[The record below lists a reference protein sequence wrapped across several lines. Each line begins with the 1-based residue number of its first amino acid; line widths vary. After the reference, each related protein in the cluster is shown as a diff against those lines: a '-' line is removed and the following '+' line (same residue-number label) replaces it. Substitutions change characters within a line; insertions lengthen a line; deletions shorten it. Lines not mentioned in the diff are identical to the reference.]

1 MGAENTEP
9 RGIALSGW
17 RSGTPSAIPRSRQ
30 PVVFSTVSPRDEVA
44 GAVKVLTDR
53 LTESPTEHRF
63 SVTPAWWQERCGG
76 DAELAEGIRGGLEI
90 RIRIHRM
97 SEDLYLEGE
106 LQGTLELTCGRCLT
120 RYREPAR
127 ERFRLVLE
135 PAGSRVPAD
144 PEGAE
149 ALVRDG
155 VFLSDELES
164 GWFRGSE
171 IDLGSLFQQVIA
183 LAFPVQPVC
192 REDCR
197 GLCARCGAD
206 RNAES
211 CNCSEVRPESPF
223 AALRALRD
231 GLRRG
236 TER

>member
-1 MGAENTEP
+1 
-9 RGIALSGW
+9 
-17 RSGTPSAIPRSRQ
+17 
-30 PVVFSTVSPRDEVA
+30 
-44 GAVKVLTDR
+44 VKVLTER
-53 LTESPTEHRF
+53 LTESPTELCF
-63 SVTPAWWQERCGG
+63 SVTPAWWQERCGA
-76 DAELAEGIRGGLEI
+76 DLELAEGLQGILEA
-90 RIRIHRM
+90 RILAHRM
-97 SEDLYLEGE
+97 GQDLYLEGE
-106 LQGTLELTCGRCLT
+106 IDGAFQLTCGRCLT
-120 RYREPAR
+120 RYREPVR

-144 PEGAE
+144 PEGAQ

-155 VFLSDELES
+155 IFLGDELES

-192 REDCR
+192 RVDCR
-197 GLCARCGAD
+197 GLCPRCGAD

-211 CNCSEVRPESPF
+211 CNCSEVRPDSPF

-231 GLRRG
+231 RSKGG

>member
-1 MGAENTEP
+1 M
-9 RGIALSGW
+9 
-17 RSGTPSAIPRSRQ
+17 
-30 PVVFSTVSPRDEVA
+30 
-44 GAVKVLTDR
+44 KVLTDR
-53 LTESPTEHRF
+53 LTESPTELRF
-63 SVTPAWWQERCGG
+63 SVTPAWWQERCGA
-76 DAELAEGIRGGLEI
+76 DSDLAEGLRGNLEV
-90 RIRIHRM
+90 RILIHRM
-97 SEDLYLEGE
+97 GQDLYLEGE
-106 LQGTLELTCGRCLT
+106 IAGALELTCGRCLT
-120 RYREPAR
+120 RYREPVR

-144 PEGAE
+144 PEGAG

-155 VFLSDELES
+155 VVLSDELES

-171 IDLGSLFQQVIA
+171 IDLGSFFQEVIA

-197 GLCARCGAD
+197 GLCPRCGAD

-211 CNCSEVRPESPF
+211 CNCSEVRPDSPF

-231 GLRRG
+231 GPRGG